1 MKQTI
6 MRMRRIIDL
15 LMTLTLF
22 FLMGYQLWGEAAH
35 EWVGTVMGVLFLLH
49 QWYNR
54 RWYCTLTQGPWSLVR
69 TFHMLVNLLSVL
81 AMLAL
86 LASGVVLSSHVFD
99 FVMLSD
105 FIGTAQRV
113 HLAASHWLYVLL
125 ALHIGLHGQLLAG
138 AFKRRAHAPHGAA
151 VAALLRLVGAVFAL
165 YGLTAFVARD
175 FLDAMF
181 LRVHFFLGDASESA
195 LAFYVD
201 YAAIMVCFALA
212 AYGFVRLVRRL
223 ARG

>member
-99 FVMLSD
+99 FVVLSD

-125 ALHIGLHGQLLAG
+125 AMHIGLHGQLLAG

-181 LRVHFFLGDASESA
+181 LRVHFFLRDASESA

>member
-99 FVMLSD
+99 FVVLSD

-138 AFKRRAHAPHGAA
+138 AFKRKAHALHGAA
-151 VAALLRLVGAVFAL
+151 FGRCGICTLWPDGFCGTGLFGCNVFARTL
-165 YGLTAFVARD
+165 LFGGCVRIGPC
-175 FLDAMF
+175 FL
-181 LRVHFFLGDASESA
+181 
-195 LAFYVD
+195 
-201 YAAIMVCFALA
+201 C
-212 AYGFVRLVRRL
+212 
-223 ARG
+223 

>member
-1 MKQTI
+1 M
-6 MRMRRIIDL
+6 
-15 LMTLTLF
+15 
-22 FLMGYQLWGEAAH
+22 
-35 EWVGTVMGVLFLLH
+35 
-49 QWYNR
+49 
-54 RWYCTLTQGPWSLVR
+54 VR
-69 TFHMLVNLLSVL
+69 TFYMLVNLLSVL

-99 FVMLSD
+99 FVVLSD

-175 FLDAMF
+175 FLNAMF
-181 LRVHFFLGDASESA
+181 LRVHFFWGDASESA

-223 ARG
+223 VRG

>member
-99 FVMLSD
+99 FVVLSD
-105 FIGTAQRV
+105 FIGTARRV
-113 HLAASHWLYVLL
+113 HLARPTGCMCFWRCTSACMDSCWRVPSREGRMRLMVLPL
-125 ALHIGLHGQLLAG
+125 QLCC
-138 AFKRRAHAPHGAA
+138 
-151 VAALLRLVGAVFAL
+151 VW
-165 YGLTAFVARD
+165 
-175 FLDAMF
+175 
-181 LRVHFFLGDASESA
+181 
-195 LAFYVD
+195 
-201 YAAIMVCFALA
+201 
-212 AYGFVRLVRRL
+212 
-223 ARG
+223 

>member
-99 FVMLSD
+99 FVVLSD

-113 HLAASHWLYVLL
+113 HLAVFNTL
-125 ALHIGLHGQLLAG
+125 AAG
-138 AFKRRAHAPHGAA
+138 NAFFFVHLRAIVGFHDRRIVEKPSAA
-151 VAALLRLVGAVFAL
+151 QRQAG
-165 YGLTAFVARD
+165 
-175 FLDAMF
+175 
-181 LRVHFFLGDASESA
+181 
-195 LAFYVD
+195 
-201 YAAIMVCFALA
+201 ALA
-212 AYGFVRLVRRL
+212 AIAYAGYLAGTVRV
-223 ARG
+223 

>member
-54 RWYCTLTQGPWSLVR
+54 RWYCTLTQGPWSLVC

-99 FVMLSD
+99 FVVLSD

-125 ALHIGLHGQLLAG
+125 ALHIGLHWTVAG
-138 AFKRRAHAPHGAA
+138 GCLQEKGACASWCCRCSSAAFGRCGICTLWPDGFCGAG
-151 VAALLRLVGAVFAL
+151 LFGCNVFARTL
-165 YGLTAFVARD
+165 LFGGCVRIGPC
-175 FLDAMF
+175 FL
-181 LRVHFFLGDASESA
+181 
-195 LAFYVD
+195 
-201 YAAIMVCFALA
+201 C
-212 AYGFVRLVRRL
+212 
-223 ARG
+223 

>member
-86 LASGVVLSSHVFD
+86 LASGVVLSS
-99 FVMLSD
+99 
-105 FIGTAQRV
+105 
-113 HLAASHWLYVLL
+113 
-125 ALHIGLHGQLLAG
+125 
-138 AFKRRAHAPHGAA
+138 
-151 VAALLRLVGAVFAL
+151 
-165 YGLTAFVARD
+165 
-175 FLDAMF
+175 MF
-181 LRVHFFLGDASESA
+181 LILSCCQISSARRSAFIWRRPTGCMCFWRCTSACMDSCWRVPSREGRMRL
-195 LAFYVD
+195 
-201 YAAIMVCFALA
+201 MVLPLQLCC
-212 AYGFVRLVRRL
+212 VW
-223 ARG
+223 

>member
-99 FVMLSD
+99 FVVLSD
-105 FIGTAQRV
+105 FIGTA
-113 HLAASHWLYVLL
+113 
-125 ALHIGLHGQLLAG
+125 
-138 AFKRRAHAPHGAA
+138 
-151 VAALLRLVGAVFAL
+151 
-165 YGLTAFVARD
+165 
-175 FLDAMF
+175 
-181 LRVHFFLGDASESA
+181 
-195 LAFYVD
+195 
-201 YAAIMVCFALA
+201 
-212 AYGFVRLVRRL
+212 
-223 ARG
+223 

>member
-1 MKQTI
+1 MVLHAYART
-6 MRMRRIIDL
+6 MV
-15 LMTLTLF
+15 
-22 FLMGYQLWGEAAH
+22 
-35 EWVGTVMGVLFLLH
+35 VGTYFPYVGELVVGFGNVGPSG
-49 QWYNR
+49 QR
-54 RWYCTLTQGPWSLVR
+54 RGAFEPC
-69 TFHMLVNLLSVL
+69 
-81 AMLAL
+81 
-86 LASGVVLSSHVFD
+86 FD
-99 FVMLSD
+99 FVVLSD